1 MFFFLTLKKILLM
14 HPSTFGRRLQEN
26 LKEHLK
32 AQVEGTVDQR
42 YGYII
47 RVTGLADENPVGE
60 VQEGGFVKF
69 NLSYKAIVFRPF
81 RNEVLDAI
89 VTSIDSLGINCQATG
104 ACKIF
109 IYNG

>member
-1 MFFFLTLKKILLM
+1 M
-14 HPSTFGRRLQEN
+14 
-26 LKEHLK
+26 
-32 AQVEGTVDQR
+32 
-42 YGYII
+42 
-47 RVTGLADENPVGE
+47 TGLAEDNPIGE

-89 VTSIDSLGINCQATG
+89 VTSIDHLGINCTATG

-109 IYNG
+109 IYKGEIAADYAEVYNKSYEKIRTITASESNRFNLI